1 MIKYGHKKELKDR
14 LNKRSVARFL
24 DLNNLSLI
32 EMAIWIVERRKRV
45 WATGF
50 FLSASSCTGKSYMSF
65 CSAVFAG
72 QWFVEI
78 QKFC

>member
-1 MIKYGHKKELKDR
+1 M
-14 LNKRSVARFL
+14 VARFL
-24 DLNNLSLI
+24 DLNNLSLT

-65 CSAVFAG
+65 RSAVFAG

-78 QKFC
+78 QKFCYHGNMT